1 MSENPDM
8 GRPAVIFWR
17 SINME
22 ANEANEAHELQEHA
36 EHGSQDGALRPVAFT
51 MSVLAVLVAVTTVLG
66 HRTHTEAVLFQNKA
80 TDQWNEYQA
89 KKIRSYNTQLE
100 SDLLSVVT
108 IADKDA
114 AAKIAKSYAGHQ
126 EKWNDELKEEQEKAE
141 ALEKK
146 VEEAE
151 ARANRF
157 DLAEA
162 LLEIGLVITSVTLLT
177 RNRLYWYFG
186 MLFSLAGILS
196 ALSVLMLK

>member
-1 MSENPDM
+1 M
-8 GRPAVIFWR
+8 
-17 SINME
+17 
-22 ANEANEAHELQEHA
+22 EANEAHELQEHA
-36 EHGSQDGALRPVAFT
+36 EHGSHEATLRPVAFT

-89 KKIRSYNTQLE
+89 KKIRSYNTSLA
-100 SDLLSVVT
+100 SDLLGVVSIT
-108 IADKDA
+108 DKDA
-114 AAKIAKSYAGHQ
+114 AAKIAGEYKNHQ
-126 EKWNDELKEEQEKAE
+126 KKWDDELKEEQEKAE
-141 ALEKK
+141 ALEKN

-151 ARANRF
+151 TRATRF

-186 MLFSLAGILS
+186 MVSAVAGILS
-196 ALSVLMLK
+196 ALSVLTLK